1 MMRRNKASLKKLE
14 VLLADNKKQREEL
27 VNLYGKTIETQ
38 ERLEEMM
45 SMLKMQEAELAVT
58 AQQKRGIV
66 YELGWTGE
74 RALALAVL
82 IMFMIMMALGRKVCG
97 W

>member
-1 MMRRNKASLKKLE
+1 MRRNGASLKKLE
-14 VLLADNKKQREEL
+14 ALLKDNIKQREEL
-27 VNLYGKTIETQ
+27 VNLYGKAIETQ

-66 YELGWTGE
+66 YELGWTDE